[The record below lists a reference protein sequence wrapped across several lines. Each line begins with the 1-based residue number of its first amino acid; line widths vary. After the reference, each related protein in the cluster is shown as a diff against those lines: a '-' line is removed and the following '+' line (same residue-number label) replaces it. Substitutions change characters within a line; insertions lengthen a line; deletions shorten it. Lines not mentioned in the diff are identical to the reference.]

1 MKFIMVDIGSTF
13 IKAGLFDVGL
23 KKQIEKTKYPTPP
36 RKANHD
42 SSYYENDAMEVVG
55 IVKGI
60 IHDCCRKH
68 PDTTGILFSTQQHGC
83 VVCHPE
89 LEGDTYISWQD
100 TRCLKRRESSG
111 YS

>member
-60 IHDCCRKH
+60 IHDCCRNIRIQLESCFLPSSMDVLSAIRNLK
-68 PDTTGILFSTQQHGC
+68 GILIFHGRI
-83 VVCHPE
+83 P
-89 LEGDTYISWQD
+89 GA
-100 TRCLKRRESSG
+100 
-111 YS
+111 

>member
-42 SSYYENDAMEVVG
+42 RPARSEEHTS
-55 IVKGI
+55 
-60 IHDCCRKH
+60 
-68 PDTTGILFSTQQHGC
+68 
-83 VVCHPE
+83 E
-89 LEGDTYISWQD
+89 LQSP
-100 TRCLKRRESSG
+100 L
-111 YS
+111 

>member
-55 IVKGI
+55 IGTGVVK
-60 IHDCCRKH
+60 
-68 PDTTGILFSTQQHGC
+68 
-83 VVCHPE
+83 E
-89 LEGDTYISWQD
+89 M
-100 TRCLKRRESSG
+100 
-111 YS
+111 